1 MNRLS
6 ARFSVLLLS
15 CCILDLRSA
24 DIAMEFT
31 FSEPTRKTYQ
41 LLVPE
46 NTLPTDPVPQWLRV
60 AESEST
66 LKNHA
71 FGATVILGLPPGT
84 RLDPITDGTG
94 LIYARKFAPGI
105 HYLTATNALAAA
117 IAAQQIARRGG
128 VSFCHPDYRFT
139 RQTSSQYAPPPN
151 DQLYNHQWHLEA
163 RGADGQRLAPSINA
177 REAWPISMGE
187 NVLIA
192 IGDSSVELN
201 HPDLAAAT
209 LGQPHFNFENQ
220 TTNSNPTVPNDTH
233 GTAVAGL
240 AAARG
245 YNGIGVAGSAPM
257 AKLAGWRMLTAS
269 TASVADMFQ
278 YKSNMV
284 SVQNHSWSFG
294 VKELILMPPNEKK
307 AFERALT
314 LGRDGKGVVMV
325 RAAGNARFENPGDV
339 GHFPRTSIVGD
350 VNDDGYLHHPGNILV
365 AAVRTTGRV
374 TGYSTP
380 GACVLVAAGSG
391 DDNTSGLVTTDR
403 SGSAGAN
410 AINCINISNCWNYAF
425 NFSSFTG
432 TSGSSPIIAG
442 VAALILGAN
451 TNLTYRDVQQIMLLS
466 ARHYDLADTDMQ
478 LNGAGLRITH
488 NIGYGVPD
496 AGEAVRLAQLWP
508 NRPPQQEVRYNAE
521 ISNPIDIPDLGHIV
535 RATGNGVASNLFRV
549 QGRFPVLSQHPDFD
563 PGEWRPPNLESASL
577 PVTFVGRATNAISQD
592 LTGRAALIERGDADF
607 IDKLNRVQA
616 AGASFGIVYNNSTN
630 APELVSMGLQGINT
644 YPAIFIA
651 QSTGEALRQQ
661 TETNSELR
669 VQLVKE
675 GPRIT
680 FSVTNQ
686 MVCERVAVRI
696 KTTHLLRR
704 NLSINLYSPSGT
716 RSRLARSNPCE
727 DTDSV
732 DCHNEV
738 GPMDWTYQSVM
749 HFFESPV
756 GDWTLQ
762 VVDDQEQA
770 VGEVTYAELI
780 IKGTPIVDTDADG
793 LDDGWENTHFG
804 NLDESSTGDPDQD
817 GYQNSREQVMGTAP
831 NQIDTHFSL
840 VPDLSVWN
848 GNLSRLSWPG
858 SSNFNYTVQAANSAA
873 GPYTSHTNA
882 TSQFPVSELFLPYTN
897 SSFHFYRIEATP
909 LQ

>member
-1 MNRLS
+1 MKRPESIL
-6 ARFSVLLLS
+6 AVLLLLS
-15 CCILDLRSA
+15 GVLATQAA
-24 DIAMEFT
+24 DTAMDFT
-31 FSEPTRKTYQ
+31 FSEPAKKTYR

-46 NTLPTDPVPQWLRV
+46 NAHPTDPTPQWLAV
-60 AESEST
+60 AESEDT
-66 LKNHA
+66 LENHA
-71 FGATVILGLPPGT
+71 FGSTVILALHSDAQLE
-84 RLDPITDGTG
+84 RIIADTG
-94 LIYARKFAPGI
+94 LSYTRTFAEGV
-105 HYLTATNALAAA
+105 YFLSATNALAAA
-117 IAAQQIARRGG
+117 QAAQQIALRDG
-128 VSFCHPDYRFT
+128 VRFCHPDYRFT
-139 RQTSSQYAPPPN
+139 RQTSSQYARTPD
-151 DQLYNHQWHLEA
+151 DQLYNNQWHLEA
-163 RGADGQRLAPSINA
+163 RGVDGQRLAPSINA
-177 REAWPISMGE
+177 REAWPISMGKDI
-187 NVLIA
+187 LIA
-192 IGDSSVELN
+192 IGDSSVELD
-201 HPDLAAAT
+201 HPDLIAAT
-209 LGQPHFNFENQ
+209 LGQPHFNFEDQ
-220 TTNSNPTVPNDTH
+220 TTNSNPTVPNDSH

-240 AAARG
+240 AGARG
-245 YNGIGVAGSAPM
+245 YNGIGVAGAAPM
-257 AKLAGWRMLTAS
+257 AKLAGWRMLSAS
-269 TASVADMFQ
+269 TASVAEMFQ
-278 YKSNMV
+278 YRSNIV

-294 VKELILMPPNEKK
+294 RKTLADIGEVEKI
-307 AFERALT
+307 ALT
-314 LGRDGKGVVMV
+314 NTISHGRDGKGAVLV
-325 RAAGNARFENPGDV
+325 RASGNARFENPGDV
-339 GHFPRTSIVGD
+339 GRFPRIAIVGD
-350 VNDDGYLHHPGNILV
+350 ANDDGYLHHPGTILV
-365 AAVRTTGRV
+365 GAVRTTGRV

-521 ISNPIDIPDLGHIV
+521 ISSPIDIPDLGHIV
-535 RATGNGVASNLFRV
+535 RATGDGVASNLFRV
-549 QGRFPVLSQHPDFD
+549 QGRFPALSQHPDFD

-577 PVTFVGRATNAISQD
+577 PVTFVGRATNAISLD

-680 FSVTNQ
+680 FNVTNQ
-686 MVCERVAVRI
+686 MICERVAVRI

-732 DCHNEV
+732 VCHNEV

-817 GYQNSREQVMGTAP
+817 GYQNSREQVMGTLP
-831 NQIDTHFSL
+831 NQIDTQFSL
-840 VPDLSVWN
+840 VPDFSVWN
-848 GNLSRLSWPG
+848 GNLSRVSWPG

-873 GPYTSHTNA
+873 GPYTSLTNV
-882 TSQFPVSELFLPYTN
+882 TSQFPVSELFVPYTN